1 MVGFEDPSVV
11 EDFAR
16 AQTQNPMPRKVQDG
30 RLVYQSHNDFGP
42 LKSSY
47 VLPKIA
53 DFGLAQYGKNEL
65 QRHPIQPDH
74 YRAPEVILGAGWTYS
89 ADVWNLGVLIWNL
102 LEKRDLFRE
111 IHSNQGKYNGQAHIA
126 EMIALLGPPP
136 KELVDREK
144 EGLSW
149 KFRPEVENFEGKP
162 CRSASEFYGGPFFD
176 SEGEFMHKDLIPD
189 AFNMGVSVLSLERK
203 DKEEFLKFVQKMLQW
218 LPEKRK
224 SAKDLLEDPWL
235 CPDSM

>member
-1 MVGFEDPSVV
+1 LPIEAYSTITDIKLDNIMVGFEDPSVI

-30 RLVYQSHNDFGP
+30 RSVYQSHNDFGP

-89 ADVWNLGVLIWNL
+89 ADVWNLGVLV
-102 LEKRDLFRE
+102 R
-111 IHSNQGKYNGQAHIA
+111 
-126 EMIALLGPPP
+126 
-136 KELVDREK
+136 
-144 EGLSW
+144 
-149 KFRPEVENFEGKP
+149 
-162 CRSASEFYGGPFFD
+162 FD
-176 SEGEFMHKDLIPD
+176 F
-189 AFNMGVSVLSLERK
+189 
-203 DKEEFLKFVQKMLQW
+203 
-218 LPEKRK
+218 
-224 SAKDLLEDPWL
+224 
-235 CPDSM
+235 CPIGIC